1 MTAMAS
7 LPVADRWFERTRI
20 DDATTLVVEPYVI
33 PLMRCNIWHV
43 RGRDHDLIVDTGM
56 GLASVAGELAD
67 LTGKPVIAVAT
78 HGHDDHIGGHHEFA
92 DVRAHHLEAPLLRHP
107 LLASLSPRQAWGQE
121 EVAMLQRADYD
132 MREPLFVTARPP
144 GFAAGSFRQ
153 QPCPRVREIGEGDVI
168 DLGDRAFEVLHLPGH
183 SPGSIGLWDSSA
195 GVLFSGDAIYDGPLL
210 DELADSSIDQYCL
223 TMERLMTLPAAVV
236 HAGHD
241 PSFGRDRLRQ
251 LAAAY
256 LQRRRP

>member
-1 MTAMAS
+1 MAS

-20 DDATTLVVEPYVI
+20 DDATTLLVEPHVI
-33 PLMRCNIWHV
+33 PLMRCNIWYV
-43 RGRDHDLIVDTGM
+43 KGRDRDLIVDTGM

-78 HGHDDHIGGHHEFA
+78 HGHDDHIGSLHEFS
-92 DVRAHHLEAPLLRHP
+92 DVRAHHLEAHLLRHP
-107 LLASLSPRQAWGQE
+107 PLASLSPRQAWGEE
-121 EVAMLQRADYD
+121 EVAMLQRAGYD

-144 GFAAGSFRQ
+144 GFATGSFRQ
-153 QPCPRVREIGEGDVI
+153 QPCPRVGEIGEGDVI

-210 DELADSSIDQYCL
+210 DELADSSIDQYCV
-223 TMERLMTLPAAVV
+223 TMERLMALPVAVV